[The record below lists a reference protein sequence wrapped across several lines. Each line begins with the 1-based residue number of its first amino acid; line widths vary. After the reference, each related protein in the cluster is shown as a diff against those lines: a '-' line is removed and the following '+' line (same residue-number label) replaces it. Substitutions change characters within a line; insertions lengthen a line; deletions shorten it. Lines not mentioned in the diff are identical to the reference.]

1 MYKLERKK
9 TKKKKRRYV
18 MRGQITMDIREGVG
32 VFVLLI
38 IAAAVIAITGGVST
52 YILNSLGPATN
63 KTVVGYG
70 NQAIA
75 STSSTFVTVVS
86 LIGGLVLGMIAF
98 GFLRRIWK
106 EFTS

>member
-9 TKKKKRRYV
+9 HKKRKHK
-18 MRGQITMDIREGVG
+18 MRGQITLDIREGVG

-52 YILNSLGPATN
+52 YILNSLGPMTN

>member
-9 TKKKKRRYV
+9 TKKKRKV
-18 MRGQITMDIREGVG
+18 RGQISLDIKEGVG

-63 KTVVGYG
+63 KTVVEYG

-75 STSSTFVTVVS
+75 STSSTFTTVVT
-86 LIGGLVLGMIAF
+86 LVGGLVLGMIAF

>member
-9 TKKKKRRYV
+9 TKKRKYK
-18 MRGQITMDIREGVG
+18 MRGQITLDIREGVG

-38 IAAAVIAITGGVST
+38 IAAAVIAITGGVSS

-63 KTVVGYG
+63 KTIVNYG
-70 NQAIA
+70 NQAIMN
-75 STSSTFVTVVS
+75 TSSTFVTVVG
-86 LIGGLVLGMIAF
+86 LVGGLVLGFIAF

>member
-1 MYKLERKK
+1 MCKLERKK
-9 TKKKKRRYV
+9 TKKRKL
-18 MRGQITMDIREGVG
+18 RGQISLDIKEGVG

-63 KTVVGYG
+63 KTVVEYG